1 MLITDKI
8 ETEVIALSKTKQLLR
23 YQSSKDEYFRKEQ
36 EFKQHTYSHFLPKG
50 VYTFFFFQ
58 IPNIVYIQLIHWLAT
73 SKNLKKI
80 NRIESTFKIFLII
93 IKLDVSTKNIV
104 KKNKAT

>member
-50 VYTFFFFQ
+50 VYTFFFSNTKYS
-58 IPNIVYIQLIHWLAT
+58 IYTTDSL
-73 SKNLKKI
+73 
-80 NRIESTFKIFLII
+80 
-93 IKLDVSTKNIV
+93 VSYK
-104 KKNKAT
+104 